1 MDSQTERRES
11 LRLRPKLD
19 TFVALR
25 PEFSTLG
32 KLLDI
37 NRSGLCFLYLTKE
50 APVDTPEAISI
61 DMFDDTDGY
70 YLPNIPCRMV
80 YDEKSK
86 TDMTYITG
94 LEYRRC
100 GLRFDRL
107 SPEQKEH
114 LERYLKEH
122 TDKGE

>member
-1 MDSQTERRES
+1 MDNQTERRES

-37 NRSGLCFLYLTKE
+37 NRSGLCFQYLTKE
-50 APVDTPEAISI
+50 EPEETASALKI
-61 DMFDDTDGY
+61 DLFGGNDGY
-70 YLPNIPCRMV
+70 YLPSIPCRRI

-86 TDMTYITG
+86 KEMACILG

-100 GLRFDRL
+100 GLRFGRL
-107 SPEQKEH
+107 NQKQMDQ
-114 LERYLKEH
+114 LDLYLHEH
-122 TDKGE
+122 TEEAK

>member
-1 MDSQTERRES
+1 MDLQTERRES
-11 LRLRPKLD
+11 LRLRPRLD

-37 NRSGLCFLYLTKE
+37 NTSGLCFQYITKQ
-50 APVDTPEAISI
+50 APVDTPEALNI

-86 TDMTYITG
+86 TDMTYVMG

-100 GLRFDRL
+100 GLRFGRL
-107 SPEQKEH
+107 SPEQKEQ
-114 LERYLKEH
+114 LDRYLQEH
-122 TDKGE
+122 TKEAK